1 MAVEPHA
8 VIRASQACRGTVPD
22 DAYLYATVDDM
33 TLTKLSRIELK
44 SNGRVQL
51 YFCKDG
57 HRRQL
62 TVEGDELLVIS
73 FQELSGQN
81 MAIILRQ
88 ARHAA
93 SPFRGF
99 GAPARATAMEPHA
112 TFVLAAMHGSNFFG

>member
-8 VIRASQACRGTVPD
+8 VIRASHACQQTLPD
-22 DAYLYATVDDM
+22 EAYLYATIDDM

-44 SNGRVQL
+44 PNGRVQL
-51 YFCKDG
+51 FFVKDDR
-57 HRRQL
+57 RRQL

-81 MAIILRQ
+81 MATILRQ

-93 SPFRGF
+93 SPFRRF
-99 GAPARATAMEPHA
+99 GAPTRATAMEPHA
-112 TFVLAAMHGSNFFG
+112 TSVLAALQGSNFFG